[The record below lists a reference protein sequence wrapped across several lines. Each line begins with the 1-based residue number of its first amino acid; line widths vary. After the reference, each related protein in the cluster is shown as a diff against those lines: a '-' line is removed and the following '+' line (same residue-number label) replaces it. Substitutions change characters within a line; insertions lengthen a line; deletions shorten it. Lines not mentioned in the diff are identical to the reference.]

1 MNSLSF
7 AFIAVIPFESWD
19 DCMDMV
25 RELEIMDLTQQCVGI
40 DAHGNR
46 TNYDQEPKLAPEWSL
61 RPVARP
67 KELEKQHG
75 N

>member
-7 AFIAVIPFESWD
+7 AFLAVIPFESWD

-25 RELEIMDLTQQCVGI
+25 RQLEIMDLTQQCVGI

>member
-7 AFIAVIPFESWD
+7 AFLAVIPFESWD

-25 RELEIMDLTQQCVGI
+25 RRLDIIDLTQQCVGI
-40 DAHGNR
+40 DAEGNR
-46 TNYDQEPKLAPEWSL
+46 TNYEQETKLAPEWSL
-61 RPVARP
+61 RPVVRP

>member
-7 AFIAVIPFESWD
+7 AFLAVIPFESWD

-25 RELEIMDLTQQCVGI
+25 RQLEIMALTQQCVGI

>member
-7 AFIAVIPFESWD
+7 AFLAVIPFESWD

-25 RELEIMDLTQQCVGI
+25 RRLDIMDLTQQCVGI
-40 DAHGNR
+40 DAQGNR
-46 TNYDQEPKLAPEWSL
+46 TNYEQEPKLAPEWSL
-61 RPVARP
+61 RPVVRP
-67 KELEKQHG
+67 KHLEKTNG

>member
-7 AFIAVIPFESWD
+7 AFLAVIPFESWD

-25 RELEIMDLTQQCVGI
+25 RSLEIMDLTQQCVGI